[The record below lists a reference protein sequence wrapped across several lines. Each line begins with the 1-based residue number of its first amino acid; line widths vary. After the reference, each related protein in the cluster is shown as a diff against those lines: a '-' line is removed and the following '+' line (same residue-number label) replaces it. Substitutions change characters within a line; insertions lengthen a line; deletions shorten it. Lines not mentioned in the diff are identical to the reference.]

1 MEYHFQVKQ
10 LWYHYRRIMH
20 NTRKKDYAMK
30 HLRFFL
36 LETLKNSILNEKFNP
51 WITQIMA
58 FFPNIGTLFSNF
70 WKKARERSPPPPPPP
85 FSSLVT
91 RLFLPKMSY
100 TDEYLYR
107 GKIFTDWFIKCY
119 DGHINFQL
127 IYGINL
133 SIFSSL

>member
-1 MEYHFQVKQ
+1 MNNPNHGIFSQYWDTFFQF
-10 LWYHYRRIMH
+10 L
-20 NTRKKDYAMK
+20 KKGQG
-30 HLRFFL
+30 
-36 LETLKNSILNEKFNP
+36 E
-51 WITQIMA
+51 IT
-58 FFPNIGTLFSNF
+58 P
-70 WKKARERSPPPPPPP
+70 KPPPPPRPPPP

-107 GKIFTDWFIKCY
+107 GKIFTDWFIKCS